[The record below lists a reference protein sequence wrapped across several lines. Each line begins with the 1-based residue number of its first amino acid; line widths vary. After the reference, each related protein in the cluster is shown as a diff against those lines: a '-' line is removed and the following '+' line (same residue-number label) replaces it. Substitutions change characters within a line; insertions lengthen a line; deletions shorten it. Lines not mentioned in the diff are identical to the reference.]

1 MVNIRSWFMQS
12 TTKQTCQS
20 ILIGNTNN
28 YVGTQPGETQANQ
41 VIADKTELDDLK
53 LDLSPENI
61 TNL

>member
-1 MVNIRSWFMQS
+1 MQS

-20 ILIGNTNN
+20 ILIGNANN
-28 YVGTQPGETQANQ
+28 DVGTQPGETQANQ